1 MVDKSVPYIKAIM
14 INRTAESYP
23 RISLPDGFKICGY
36 TDSYK
41 ETWLE
46 LAVEQH
52 GLELSSAVEIFER
65 EFLSKPE
72 LLSERCLFVVD
83 EKSGKAVA
91 TASFWRGEIAPGISM
106 NRIHWVATKAEY
118 QGRGIGKRIIETLEQ
133 DEFFLRARRIE
144 ILSYVRSHYRTA
156 SLSELSER
164 LYLTVPYLSRI
175 TTELFGKSFKELVVD
190 ERMSRAK
197 TAFETS
203 KLAIGDIIRSVGY
216 ENESYFHR
224 EFKKRFGSTPLAMR
238 KSFKPASAI

>member
-118 QGRGIGKRIIETLEQ
+118 QGRGIIKALLSYIMDLYHAIGETGGIYITTQTQSYVAVNVYKKFGFVSYLGELHTENFDLAAHQEAWRIIN
-133 DEFFLRARRIE
+133 AKI
-144 ILSYVRSHYRTA
+144 
-156 SLSELSER
+156 SE
-164 LYLTVPYLSRI
+164 Y
-175 TTELFGKSFKELVVD
+175 K
-190 ERMSRAK
+190 RAK
-197 TAFETS
+197 
-203 KLAIGDIIRSVGY
+203 I
-216 ENESYFHR
+216 
-224 EFKKRFGSTPLAMR
+224 
-238 KSFKPASAI
+238 